1 MAGTGEPQ
9 GTPVRSPSLGPPDE
23 RFDRRTFVPRGV
35 ARSTPEPPAGR
46 REAAARAPLM
56 GEGRLTAL
64 TWAEQDG
71 CWLQSQ
77 SANQL
82 LFNYSGD
89 HLQIEH

>member
-1 MAGTGEPQ
+1 
-9 GTPVRSPSLGPPDE
+9 
-23 RFDRRTFVPRGV
+23 
-35 ARSTPEPPAGR
+35 
-46 REAAARAPLM
+46 M